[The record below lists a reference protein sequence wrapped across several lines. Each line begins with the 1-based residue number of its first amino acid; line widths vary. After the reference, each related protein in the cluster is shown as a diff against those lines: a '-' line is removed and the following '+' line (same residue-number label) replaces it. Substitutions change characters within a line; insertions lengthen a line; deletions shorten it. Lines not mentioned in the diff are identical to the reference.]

1 MYTHVL
7 PPCVAPSCA
16 QYTDKMVETCILVYN
31 TIITQLLPT
40 PAKSHYTFN
49 LRDLSKVFQG
59 MLMMEQGKIE
69 VHPQSLQTSSVEI
82 LNTYKWICVISLWFQ
97 YKLVCSFDIEIWKGN
112 CENCDDKKHVIHI
125 SNIDLSS

>member
-1 MYTHVL
+1 MPLLRIVNSISILIVNDIDLSVPSNFGQVSFLCYIVLHCIYTHVL

-31 TIITQLLPT
+31 VIITQLLPT

-69 VHPQSLQTSSVEI
+69 VHPQSLQTSV
-82 LNTYKWICVISLWFQ
+82 
-97 YKLVCSFDIEIWKGN
+97 
-112 CENCDDKKHVIHI
+112 
-125 SNIDLSS
+125 

>member
-1 MYTHVL
+1 MNFGQVSFLCYIVL
-7 PPCVAPSCA
+7 HSIYVYPCFTPPPCVAPSCA

-31 TIITQLLPT
+31 VIITQLLPT

-69 VHPQSLQTSSVEI
+69 VHHQSLQTSV
-82 LNTYKWICVISLWFQ
+82 
-97 YKLVCSFDIEIWKGN
+97 
-112 CENCDDKKHVIHI
+112 
-125 SNIDLSS
+125 